1 MSGTSLMLQPLPP
14 FLPEI
19 VYSAVIKS
27 LDAGELSIQERIK
40 MLLDLPNDKLA
51 ILVPPGLPLL
61 PVVDNDLIPGN
72 LNFAQVSSKETP
84 SVSLPGR
91 TWCEEV
97 LVGDCQFDVSFLI
110 SHLYSDAEYR
120 QQASIFKFM
129 LGPRVTNVSKTFCES
144 VNKTLGDNGKKVLQA
159 YDITSDLSDDE
170 GLYRILKFCTD
181 ISFFAPAIALAKGWP
196 GNAHVY
202 HFNEP
207 NPWDGAWKGEAGHV
221 LDVAYLFQNYNDFLD
236 EAQRQVAV
244 QFAGDFIKFMN
255 GKVGWPAFGA
265 KEGAQVYG
273 PSGKGFTS
281 DYVEGVAASASGRK
295 NTVYELAKDIGL
307 DNLAGA
313 WGAFLTGK

>member
-1 MSGTSLMLQPLPP
+1 
-14 FLPEI
+14 
-19 VYSAVIKS
+19 
-27 LDAGELSIQERIK
+27 
-40 MLLDLPNDKLA
+40 
-51 ILVPPGLPLL
+51 
-61 PVVDNDLIPGN
+61 
-72 LNFAQVSSKETP
+72 
-84 SVSLPGR
+84 
-91 TWCEEV
+91 
-97 LVGDCQFDVSFLI
+97 
-110 SHLYSDAEYR
+110 
-120 QQASIFKFM
+120 M

-170 GLYRILKFCTD
+170 GLYRILQFCTD